1 LIFSK
6 LSLLNFGP
14 YRSNQEYDLAPRVKY
29 GSPRPII
36 LFGGKNG
43 AGKTTLLEAIN
54 LCLYGPSSL
63 GTAVTK
69 REYEQYL
76 LEKMHKDGSSQA
88 LNNTAV
94 SLEFQYAHGGIQDEY
109 YVSRS
114 WKRRGAR
121 IKEQLVIKKNEEQ
134 LRDLN
139 LDQWNSFL
147 RELIP
152 PGIAQLFFFD
162 GEKIRR
168 ISGDRQVD
176 HFFRWRKNKENIR
189 R

>member
-1 LIFSK
+1 MIFSK

-76 LEKMHKDGSSQA
+76 LEKMHKDGNSQG
-88 LNNTAV
+88 LNRTAV
-94 SLEFQYAHGGIQDEY
+94 SLEFQYAHGGIQDAY

-114 WKRRGAR
+114 WKRRGAK

-134 LRDLN
+134 AALARKRAK
-139 LDQWNSFL
+139 SRFI
-147 RELIP
+147 EYMAP
-152 PGIAQLFFFD
+152 PILTVSA
-162 GEKIRR
+162 R
-168 ISGDRQVD
+168 
-176 HFFRWRKNKENIR
+176 
-189 R
+189 